1 MSHSSKENN
10 QPKAGKKANI
20 PLILALGGVLISM
33 FSESIKDETASYAVF
48 ALGVGC
54 TILALLYVIFARKK
68 APAN

>member
-1 MSHSSKENN
+1 MSDPSKGNI
-10 QPKAGKKANI
+10 QPKVRKKANI